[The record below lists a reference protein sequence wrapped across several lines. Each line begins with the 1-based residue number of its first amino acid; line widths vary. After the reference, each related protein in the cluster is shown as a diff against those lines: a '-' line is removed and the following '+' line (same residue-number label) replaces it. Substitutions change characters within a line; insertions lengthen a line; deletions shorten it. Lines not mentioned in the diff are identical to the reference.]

1 MKSSMGVDF
10 AALAHGN
17 DGSAAALLDAG
28 ANAAR
33 VISLVSE
40 EDLGIGRSCIH
51 HEIVSAAV

>member
-17 DGSAAALLDAG
+17 DESAAALLDAG

-51 HEIVSAAV
+51 HEIV